1 MPLAVVVALWL
12 LLAGPAV
19 AETVYK
25 CQANGQ
31 VTYQQAPCPT
41 HQAQQVIRLQ
51 DAAPPVAP
59 PAAAAPPAREEA
71 PDIPAP
77 PPVAVPLPHLFA
89 CVRATDGK
97 PYTSDNGHPQP
108 YLAPFGV
115 LGAATGPLSANVPA
129 ASAPELTRGVDFAS
143 ATRGHY
149 VWVQDTCRELSAAET
164 CEALR
169 DDAEANQRA
178 IRNAFKS
185 ERGPLDAKEVRLR
198 GQLQSCR

>member
-1 MPLAVVVALWL
+1 MRLAVVPWL
-12 LLAGPAV
+12 LLAAPAA

-31 VTYQQAPCPT
+31 VTYQQAPCAT

-51 DAAPPVAP
+51 DAAPSVAP
-59 PAAAAPPAREEA
+59 PVAAAPPTREEA
-71 PDIPAP
+71 TAIPAP
-77 PPVAVPLPHLFA
+77 PPVVAPLPRLFA

-97 PYTSDNGHPQP
+97 PYTSDNGNPQP

-169 DDAEANQRA
+169 DEAEANQRA

-185 ERGPLDAKEVRLR
+185 ERGPLDAKDARLR